1 MGEDERWRRLEET
14 VRKVLRE
21 ELQAMGFKSK
31 AKILFSAG
39 EWIGITPEQVKAW
52 QAAYGSVDI
61 GKELKRAAAWIAS
74 NPSKAPKREVSR
86 FLNSW
91 LAREQDRASIRAI
104 PNVTSI
110 LTKSCAYCGK
120 PATGS
125 VNGYD
130 HCSMHA
136 QSAMDGE
143 RPFQMRQRA

>member
-1 MGEDERWRRLEET
+1 MGEDERWKRVEDIFRR
-14 VRKVLRE
+14 VMRE
-21 ELQAMGFKSK
+21 ELAALGFKPK
-31 AKILFSAG
+31 ARISFTGG
-39 EWIGITPEQVKAW
+39 ELVGITPDVVKAW
-52 QAAYGSVDI
+52 RASYGSVDI
-61 GKELKRAAAWIAS
+61 DKELNRAAAWIAS

-130 HCSMHA
+130 HCSAHA